1 MGVNSECIPNIV
13 TCGGVNETHCT
24 KMNGSYPV
32 LLSNARDL
40 SGCHEFTLL
49 GNLFISEGQ
58 RNGKVLK
65 VVVKKRTGP
74 VGSLTT
80 CMRNTLAEGFDRP
93 VGLG

>member
-1 MGVNSECIPNIV
+1 
-13 TCGGVNETHCT
+13 
-24 KMNGSYPV
+24 MNGSYPV